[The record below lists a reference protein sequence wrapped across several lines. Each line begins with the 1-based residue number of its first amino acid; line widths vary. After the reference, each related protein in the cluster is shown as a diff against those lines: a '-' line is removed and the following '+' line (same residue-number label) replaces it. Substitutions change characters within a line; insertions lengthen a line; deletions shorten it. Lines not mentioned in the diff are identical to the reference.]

1 MGCAGSRAVE
11 PPAAAGRPPQPQAQA
26 PLDEIL
32 HADAK
37 ADRREQSTAEKG
49 TDVAAQLQ
57 TDAVRLESAR
67 QQPLPEKSKW
77 KLCGGD
83 ELEPLLAHTDVI
95 DAKWL
100 LKLLNR
106 EVMPEREGVVP
117 AWQDVP
123 PEAKLSLATLR
134 RTTLE
139 LKLPVAVLSYGW
151 AAKRHPDPTGALL
164 RRLKPVLE
172 RMAHC
177 CEHGRA
183 PQFPD
188 QRPAAWGIVWDFMS
202 LPQRGY
208 TTGYV
213 PDECGDDGKIVK
225 SNDDRTPYQ
234 LARFGSG
241 LKGIN
246 VWYGSVHTTTLVCD
260 WPMPANAE
268 NASPIATRGWC
279 IFEKALSSVRKDGR
293 CCLAL
298 GQLADGATGHWLSL
312 EVACRAGRAPPLAP
326 DAFEAMLREGVAR
339 EAAVPGTGFRF
350 TNGKDATAICIP
362 QYREGFLRLLRGG
375 GMLAFDRCGWGDA
388 EVRVLAAAL
397 AYAHAN
403 GATTQ
408 ADSLFLSANRLS
420 DAALPPL
427 VEAIAA
433 GATPELENLRLEGNE
448 LGDAALATLR
458 PLLAGPLSGLVDFA
472 IGKRLTAEGVRSLV
486 ALLADGHL
494 AGLENIDLSGNGG
507 LGDQG
512 AAAIAGALSEGWL
525 PELEKLRLDG
535 TGMGD
540 EGATALAGALGG
552 APKLTKLVVGKNA
565 FGEDAKTA
573 LKAACAKRGVAAMAG
588 YFDAL

>member
-1 MGCAGSRAVE
+1 M
-11 PPAAAGRPPQPQAQA
+11 
-26 PLDEIL
+26 
-32 HADAK
+32 
-37 ADRREQSTAEKG
+37 
-49 TDVAAQLQ
+49 
-57 TDAVRLESAR
+57 
-67 QQPLPEKSKW
+67 
-77 KLCGGD
+77 CGGD
-83 ELEPLLAHTDVI
+83 EIEPLLAHTDVI

-100 LKLLNR
+100 LKLLNC

-134 RTTLE
+134 RTTMK

-151 AAKRHPDPTGALL
+151 AAKSHPDPTGALL
-164 RRLKPVLE
+164 RRLRPVLE

-177 CEHGRA
+177 CEHGKSKRS
-183 PQFPD
+183 PD

-208 TTGYV
+208 TTGHV
-213 PDECGDDGKIVK
+213 PDECGDDGKVVK

-234 LARFGSG
+234 LARFVSG

-246 VWYGSVHTTTLVCD
+246 VWYGSVYTMTLLCD
-260 WPMPANAE
+260 WRMPAGAE
-268 NASPIATRGWC
+268 NAASIDKRGWC
-279 IFEKALSSVRKDGR
+279 IFEKALSSVRKHGR

-298 GQLADGATGHWLSL
+298 SQLPDGATGHWMNL
-312 EVACRAGRAPPLAP
+312 ETACKAGRAPPLAP

-362 QYREGFLRLLRGG
+362 QYREGFLRLIRGDG
-375 GMLAFDRCGWGDA
+375 SLNFGRCGWGDA
-388 EVRVLAAAL
+388 ELRALVAAL

-403 GATTQ
+403 GATTR
-408 ADSLFLSANRLS
+408 ATTLRLSSNRLS

-433 GATPELENLRLEGNE
+433 GAMPELEYLSLDRNA
-448 LGDAALATLR
+448 LGDAALTTLR
-458 PLLAGPLSGLVDFA
+458 PLLAGPLSGLLQFS
-472 IGKRLTAEGVRSLV
+472 IGDRLTAEGVRSLV

-494 AGLENIDLSGNGG
+494 AGLKTIELSGNGG

-512 AAAIAGALSEGWL
+512 AAAIAGALSEGRL
-525 PELEKLRLDG
+525 PNLEVLYLDG
-535 TGMGD
+535 TRMGD
-540 EGATALAGALGG
+540 EGTTALAIALGG
-552 APKLTKLVVGKNA
+552 APKLTKLVVGSNA
-565 FGEDAKTA
+565 FGKDAKAA
-573 LKAACAKRGVAAMAG
+573 LKAACVKRGVAAMDD